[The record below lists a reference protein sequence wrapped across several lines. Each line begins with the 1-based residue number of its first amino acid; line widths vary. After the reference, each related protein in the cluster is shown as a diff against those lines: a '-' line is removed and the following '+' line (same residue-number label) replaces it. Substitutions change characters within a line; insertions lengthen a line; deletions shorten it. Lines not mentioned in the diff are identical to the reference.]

1 MVHPLL
7 EHYFVRNVNLAVMG
21 TFLISACMFSLHSH
35 PCSRLR
41 APPPQPIFTYVGIA
55 YWMDGDAMRRAEALD
70 RHYADTGGGTVGP
83 LHGVPCTVKDHF
95 AVKGYPVYVS
105 VHDCTSQ
112 RLFGVHVVRVVR
124 VVVYRPRTMS
134 HRDES

>member
-7 EHYFVRNVNLAVMG
+7 EHYFVRNVNLG
-21 TFLISACMFSLHSH
+21 GDGHLLNIGMFSLHSH